1 MADVKHL
8 PAVPPSSKG
17 AFVVYPDGK
26 NDGERL
32 AEMTYTHAGD
42 TMVIIDHTYVSDVL
56 KGQGVGKQLVLA
68 GVAWLRE
75 TGLKVI
81 PLCPFAKSVFDRS
94 PELADV
100 LA

>member
-8 PAVPPSSKG
+8 SAVPPSSKG
-17 AFVVYPDGK
+17 AFVVERADGS
-26 NDGERL
+26 GERL

-42 TMVIIDHTYVSDVL
+42 TMVIIDHTFVSDEL

-68 GVAWLRE
+68 AVDWLRE
-75 TGLKVI
+75 RKLKVI

-94 PELADV
+94 PDLADV
-100 LA
+100 LS